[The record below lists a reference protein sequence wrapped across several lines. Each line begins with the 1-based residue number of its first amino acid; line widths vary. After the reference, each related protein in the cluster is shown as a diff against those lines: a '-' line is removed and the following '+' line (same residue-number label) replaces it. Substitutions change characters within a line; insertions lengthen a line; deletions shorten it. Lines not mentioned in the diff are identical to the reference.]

1 MKSSEYKNNDYKKY
15 GPHGNKISYEKDSV
29 DVETLLNEEYPYHQL
44 LTPSS
49 AGFHVSEPSNMEHS
63 IPEDKKDRMIQI
75 IKETANEILRY
86 AKKEGF
92 GTVYRGLSA
101 DIEGKRILESY
112 CKYKK
117 INPSTLLQEVGYLF
131 WKGLDYR
138 LSKDGNLFIIKRE
151 EVKKVDDNKAF
162 NPVISQNLLDNSFDH
177 KNETELELDKK
188 EEENIFAY
196 EQNNTNILNEEN
208 SLYKKEDDNKIDL
221 SDGRLDSILG
231 IKQ

>member
-1 MKSSEYKNNDYKKY
+1 MTNA
-15 GPHGNKISYEKDSV
+15 
-29 DVETLLNEEYPYHQL
+29 ETILKLNEA
-44 LTPSS
+44 LTSLIKAYEELQGENGVLKQRVNELEDEVLNLELIKEDLEKS
-49 AGFHVSEPSNMEHS
+49 VNELKSNTE
-63 IPEDKKDRMIQI
+63 EDKNTIYSMLGQ
-75 IKETANEILRY
+75 
-86 AKKEGF
+86 
-92 GTVYRGLSA
+92 
-101 DIEGKRILESY
+101 IEGILNKTTSSIATVEET
-112 CKYKK
+112 KY
-117 INPSTLLQEVGYLF
+117 
-131 WKGLDYR
+131 
-138 LSKDGNLFIIKRE
+138 E

-196 EQNNTNILNEEN
+196 EQSSTNILNEEN

>member
-1 MKSSEYKNNDYKKY
+1 MTNA
-15 GPHGNKISYEKDSV
+15 
-29 DVETLLNEEYPYHQL
+29 ETILKLNEA
-44 LTPSS
+44 LTSLIKAYEELQGENGVLKQRVNELEDEVLNLELIKEDLEKS
-49 AGFHVSEPSNMEHS
+49 VNELKSNTE
-63 IPEDKKDRMIQI
+63 EDKNTIYSMLGQ
-75 IKETANEILRY
+75 
-86 AKKEGF
+86 
-92 GTVYRGLSA
+92 
-101 DIEGKRILESY
+101 IEGILNKTTSSITTVEET
-112 CKYKK
+112 KY
-117 INPSTLLQEVGYLF
+117 
-131 WKGLDYR
+131 
-138 LSKDGNLFIIKRE
+138 E

-196 EQNNTNILNEEN
+196 EQNSTNILNEDK